1 MSTDD
6 VEAEAATE
14 AEAAFDAAM
23 ARAGVTVPEQWR
35 SGTLASFLELRA
47 LADLVHDASRP
58 VAHEPSGAYRMQA
71 QHG

>member
-1 MSTDD
+1 MSAD
-6 VEAEAATE
+6 EAATE
-14 AEAAFDAAM
+14 AEPEAAFDVAM

-35 SGTLASFLELRA
+35 SGTLASFRELRA

-58 VAHEPSGAYRMQA
+58 VAHEPSGAYRMRAA